1 MKYTYIYFV
10 FVIFIKVFYWRQQ
23 FIKLLRKTKNRIP
36 RYRNNFHSCKRA
48 MYTFRP
54 FEITL
59 VDYKSYG
66 KSMKGRGINMFPK
79 PRSGHR
85 IVVNDTDIFCFG
97 GKYSAG
103 ISWYDSAV
111 VSVN

>member
-1 MKYTYIYFV
+1 MQTTSNI
-10 FVIFIKVFYWRQQ
+10 
-23 FIKLLRKTKNRIP
+23 
-36 RYRNNFHSCKRA
+36 

-54 FEITL
+54 YEVQR

-66 KSMKGRGINMFPK
+66 SVSKGRGINMYPK

-97 GKYSAG
+97 GKCVGGRCAIPQCVEHTKRRSAQ
-103 ISWYDSAV
+103 SFK
-111 VSVN
+111 